1 MSGEG
6 RAATIA
12 GAEFLADP
20 RLARLFVAI
29 EGKDETAWVVGGAVR
44 DALLGLS
51 VGEVDVAT
59 TATPEVV
66 TARAAAAGL
75 KPVPTG
81 VEHGTVTVVVDGRP
95 FEVTTLRHDVET
107 FGRRAVVAFGRDRM
121 ADALR
126 RDFTMNALYARL
138 DGTVEDL
145 VGGVE
150 DCRAGR
156 VRFIGDA
163 DRRIAEDRLRIL
175 RFFRFHATRGR
186 GALDGEGFSAAIR
199 ARDGLLDLSA
209 ERIARET
216 EKLVVAPGAPA
227 VVATMSDAGLLQR
240 ILGRAADL
248 AGFARLH
255 DFAAAVPIARDAAA
269 VPLFLA
275 GLACWTE
282 VDALDLAAR
291 LRLAHAVRDRMAAAV
306 AAARRVPAEI
316 GEVDLLGLL
325 DRVGR
330 AAGGDALALA
340 VARRRTDAATG
351 ARALAR
357 LDGLEA
363 PVLPVGGRDLLALGL
378 SPGPQTGRVLAELR
392 AVWCASGFRSER
404 FELLARARK
413 IIDQTRADP
422 PSGV

>member
-1 MSGEG
+1 MSAPPG
-6 RAATIA
+6 AATVA

-20 RLARLFVAI
+20 RLVRLFSAI
-29 EGKDETAWVVGGAVR
+29 EGVDEEAWVVGGAVR
-44 DALLGLS
+44 DALLGLP
-51 VGEVDVAT
+51 VGDVDVAT
-59 TATPEVV
+59 TARPEVV

-81 VEHGTVTVVVDGRP
+81 VEHGTVTVVVEGRA
-95 FEVTTLRHDVET
+95 FEVTTLRCDVET
-107 FGRRAVVAFGRDRM
+107 FGRRATVAFGRDRT

-138 DGTVEDL
+138 DGTVDDL

-186 GALDGEGFSAAIR
+186 GALDAEGFAASIR

-209 ERIARET
+209 ERIAKET
-216 EKLVVAPGAPA
+216 AKLVVAAGAP
-227 VVATMSDAGLLQR
+227 VVVKAMSDAGLLQR
-240 ILGRAADL
+240 VLGRAADL

-255 DFAAAVPIARDAAA
+255 DFAAAGGIARDAGTVA
-269 VPLFLA
+269 PFLA

-282 VDALDLAAR
+282 SDALDLALR
-291 LRLAHAVRDRMAAAV
+291 LRLANALRDRMAAAV
-306 AAARRVPAEI
+306 AAARAVPAEI
-316 GEVDLLGLL
+316 DDVDLRRLL

-330 AAGGDALALA
+330 VAAQDAVALA

-351 ARALAR
+351 VRALAR
-357 LDGLEA
+357 LAGLEA
-363 PVLPVGGRDLLALGL
+363 PVLPVGGRDLAAFGL
-378 SPGPQTGRVLAELR
+378 PPGPLTGRVLAELR
-392 AVWCASGFRSER
+392 DLWRASGFRMER
-404 FELLARARK
+404 FELLARAQK
-413 IIDQTRADP
+413 IIDQTRGDP
-422 PSGV
+422 PSAV